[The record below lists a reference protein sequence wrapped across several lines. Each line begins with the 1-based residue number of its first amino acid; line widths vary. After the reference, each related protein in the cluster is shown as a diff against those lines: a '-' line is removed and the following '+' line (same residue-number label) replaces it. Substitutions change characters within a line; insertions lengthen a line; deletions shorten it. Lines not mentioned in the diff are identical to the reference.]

1 MEKNTKYIL
10 ALDSGTTSTRAV
22 ILDKKANVISIGQ
35 NEFTQYFPK
44 PGWVEHD
51 ANEIYA
57 NQIAVVIQAIQK
69 AHLNLAHIGAI
80 GITNQRETVVIWD
93 KKTGMPVHNAI
104 VWQDKRT
111 SDYCE
116 SLQKD
121 PKIVKMIKEKTGLV
135 LDPYFSGTKI
145 KWLLDNVRGLRAR
158 AEKGEVLAGTIDTWL
173 TWKLTNGKSFFTDYT
188 NASRTLLFNIINLK
202 WDPELLKLF
211 DIPSKIL
218 PEVKNSSDDFGVT
231 EIDAFK
237 GIPIHSLIGDQQ
249 SSLFGHRSKIG
260 ELKGTYGTGAF
271 LMLNTGE
278 KVIHSKNGLL
288 TTIALGLNGK
298 VTYALEGSIYIAGNA
313 LKWIKD
319 ELHLI
324 QEYGQIDYYLK
335 DDYDSKGIT
344 VVPYFVGVGSPY
356 WNTRARGII
365 TGITRG
371 ANRGD
376 IIRATAAS
384 IAFQTYDIY
393 KAFQEDYKQKI
404 SRMSIDGGV
413 SKTEKLMQ
421 LQSDILDSRLYNPES
436 TEITALG
443 AAFLAGLKVG
453 IWKDQKELDGL
464 LKYKKIYQP
473 MSDPSHRSEMIK
485 NWKESVKLALEWNSK

>member
-22 ILDKKANVISIGQ
+22 ILDKNAKIVSIGQ

-69 AHLNLAHIGAI
+69 AHLNISHIGAI
-80 GITNQRETVVIWD
+80 GITNQRETIVIWD

-121 PKIVKMIKEKTGLV
+121 TKTVEMIKEKTGLV

-145 KWLLDNVRGLRAR
+145 KWLLDNVKGLRDR
-158 AEKGEVLAGTIDTWL
+158 ANKGEILAGTIDTWL

-188 NASRTLLFNIINLK
+188 NASRTLLFNIIDLK
-202 WDPELLKLF
+202 WDQELLKLF
-211 DIPSKIL
+211 NIPEKIL

-237 GIPIHSLIGDQQ
+237 GIPIYSLIGDQQ

-278 KVIHSKNGLL
+278 KVVRSKNGLL

-335 DDYDSKGIT
+335 DDYDAKGVT

-356 WNTRARGII
+356 WNTRARGLI
-365 TGITRG
+365 TGLTRG
-371 ANRGD
+371 VNRGD

-393 KAFQEDYKQKI
+393 KAFQEDYQKKI
-404 SRMSIDGGV
+404 IKMSIDGGV

-421 LQSDILDSRLYNPES
+421 LQADILDSRLYNPES

-453 IWKDQKELDGL
+453 IWKNQQELDRL
-464 LKYKKIYQP
+464 LKYKKVYKP
-473 MSDPSHRSEMIK
+473 MGDPSHRSEIIK
-485 NWKESVKLALEWNSK
+485 NWKESVKLALEWNK

>member
-1 MEKNTKYIL
+1 MNKKYIL
-10 ALDSGTTSTRAV
+10 ALDSGTTSARAV
-22 ILDKKANVISIGQ
+22 LFDKKANVMSIGQ
-35 NEFTQYFPK
+35 NEFTQYFPE

-57 NQIAVVIQAIQK
+57 NQVGVVIQAIQK
-69 AHLNLAHIGAI
+69 NHTKLSEIEAI

-93 KKTGMPVHNAI
+93 KRTGIPVHHAI

-111 SDYCE
+111 ADYCE
-116 SLQKD
+116 KLAND
-121 PKIVKMIKEKTGLV
+121 PKVIKIIKEKTGLV

-145 KWLLDNVRGLRAR
+145 KWLLDNVKGLRNR

-173 TWKLTNGKSFFTDYT
+173 IWKLTNGKSFVTDYT

-202 WDPELLKLF
+202 WDQELLKLF
-211 DIPSKIL
+211 DIPEKIL
-218 PEVKNSSDDFGVT
+218 PEVKNSSDNFGT
-231 EIDAFK
+231 TDIDAFK
-237 GIPIHSLIGDQQ
+237 GIPIYSSIGDQQ

-278 KVIHSKNGLL
+278 KVVRSKNGLL

-324 QEYGQIDYYLK
+324 QEYEQIDYYLK
-335 DDYDSKGIT
+335 DNYDTKGVT

-356 WNTRARGII
+356 WNTKARGLI

-371 ANRGD
+371 TNRGD

-384 IAFQTYDIY
+384 IAFQTYDIF
-393 KAFQEDYKQKI
+393 KAFQEDYNSKI
-404 SRMSIDGGV
+404 IKMSIDGGV
-413 SKTEKLMQ
+413 SKTQNLMQ
-421 LQSDILDSRLYNPES
+421 LQSNILEAKLYNPES
-436 TEITALG
+436 SEITALG
-443 AAFLAGLKVG
+443 AAFLAGLKAKF
-453 IWKDQKELDGL
+453 WKDQAEIDKLI
-464 LKYKKIYQP
+464 KFKKIYKP
-473 MSDPSHRSEMIK
+473 NAKVSESEKIIK
-485 NWKESVKLALEWNSK
+485 NWKESVRLALEWNKTK